1 MASDMTREVLKI
13 DERGRSYLTKL
24 GFAKGSMIVADR
36 VEGEPSAW
44 VIRSGRVVTEVEYE
58 ILSNPENVASLE
70 RAAAESTAGVDTIE
84 LT

>member
-1 MASDMTREVLKI
+1 MAIDSREVLKI

-24 GFAKGSMIVADR
+24 GFSKGSTIVADR

-44 VIRSGRVVTEVEYE
+44 IVRAGRVVTDVEYA
-58 ILSNPENVASLE
+58 ILANPANIASLE
-70 RAAAESTAGVDTIE
+70 RAAAESISGDDTID

>member
-1 MASDMTREVLKI
+1 MVTESREILKV

-24 GFAKGSMIVADR
+24 GFAKGATLVADR

-44 VIRSGRVVTEVEYE
+44 IIRSGRIVTDVEYE
-58 ILSNPENVASLE
+58 ILSNPANVASLE
-70 RAAAESTAGVDTIE
+70 RAAAESIAGDDTIE